1 MKQSTIFRFVFSS
14 LVLFSTSSFAGIY
27 LDNTRVIFQAADDVS
42 GKSVGVVSSSSSQT
56 PFLIKAQILKAPV
69 GEEVGNQF
77 IVSPSLFRLEP
88 GSANQ
93 MRIMKKNSAL
103 PQDRESVFYLRTIAT
118 PAGEKNN
125 EQQKKNIGGIIKVS
139 SANIIKLF
147 YRPAGLSIKP
157 QQAMQSLQFSAAG
170 NGLKVT
176 NPTPY
181 YVTLNSLVVGG
192 RKVAMDIKSG
202 NTMIAPLSST
212 TYPNAP
218 HQGNVE
224 WKAIND
230 YGGLEVFN
238 GSIL

>member
-125 EQQKKNIGGIIKVS
+125 EQQKKSIGGIIKVS
-139 SANIIKLF
+139 SAKAL
-147 YRPAGLSIKP
+147 RVASLTKRVKMPSPSRLMRQSTRAKP
-157 QQAMQSLQFSAAG
+157 SLPIRQTLTTRRRNSATTCS
-170 NGLKVT
+170 NVR
-176 NPTPY
+176 NPCC
-181 YVTLNSLVVGG
+181 
-192 RKVAMDIKSG
+192 R
-202 NTMIAPLSST
+202 APKPKPL
-212 TYPNAP
+212 
-218 HQGNVE
+218 
-224 WKAIND
+224 
-230 YGGLEVFN
+230 
-238 GSIL
+238 